1 MTLPT
6 SFAGCR
12 SAITCVRIVS
22 RCNAPGLPLARA
34 ARVEREGYIRVVDD
48 SYFLAHGGVHS
59 LMRPSHRLLL
69 FSSHEYSKSGASSR
83 VNTRSLLHGLV

>member
-22 RCNAPGLPLARA
+22 PCNAPGLGLARA
-34 ARVEREGYIRVVDD
+34 ARVEREGYIRVVDESGED
-48 SYFLAHGGVHS
+48 YMYSS
-59 LMRPSHRLLL
+59 DL
-69 FSSHEYSKSGASSR
+69 F
-83 VNTRSLLHGLV
+83 VP